1 MKIIRGKTM
10 KTTFLII
17 IALTQLTFASDNY
30 YYQNSKKTYL
40 THLVDP
46 SSDLLK
52 NNLDIDYYKNENN
65 ITLGVGDK
73 IIVKIKKG
81 VVIENL
87 LTQFNLSFE
96 KKLTK
101 NLYLVKV
108 ANKNVAIDIAN
119 RLSEH
124 HEVEYAQPDFHK
136 IRIRR

>member
-1 MKIIRGKTM
+1 M

-17 IALTQLTFASDNY
+17 IAFIQIGFASDNY
-30 YYQNSKKTYL
+30 YYQNNKKIYL
-40 THLVDP
+40 TPLVVP
-46 SSDLLK
+46 SSNLLT

-73 IIVKIKKG
+73 IIVKIKEG
-81 VVIENL
+81 VVVENL

-96 KKLTK
+96 KILAK

-119 RLSEH
+119 RLREH
-124 HEVEYAQPDFHK
+124 HQVEYAQPDFHK
-136 IRIRR
+136 TRIRR

>member
-1 MKIIRGKTM
+1 MKK
-10 KTTFLII
+10 TFLITI
-17 IALTQLTFASDNY
+17 VLAQLTMASDNY

-40 THLVDP
+40 TQVTAP
-46 SSDLLK
+46 SSDLPS

-73 IIVKIKKG
+73 IIVKIKEG

-96 KKLTK
+96 KKLAK

-124 HEVEYAQPDFHK
+124 HKVEYAQPDFHK
-136 IRIRR
+136 TRIRK

>member
-1 MKIIRGKTM
+1 M

-17 IALTQLTFASDNY
+17 IALIQIGFASDNY
-30 YYQNSKKTYL
+30 YYQNNKKIYL
-40 THLVDP
+40 TPLVVP
-46 SSDLLK
+46 SSNLLT

-73 IIVKIKKG
+73 IIVKIKEG
-81 VVIENL
+81 VVVENL

-96 KKLTK
+96 KILAK

-119 RLSEH
+119 RLREH
-124 HEVEYAQPDFHK
+124 HQVEYAQPDFHK
-136 IRIRR
+136 TRIRR

>member
-1 MKIIRGKTM
+1 MKK
-10 KTTFLII
+10 TFLIT

-30 YYQNSKKTYL
+30 YYQNSKKIHL
-40 THLVDP
+40 TQVIAP
-46 SSDLLK
+46 SNDLLK
-52 NNLDIDYYKNENN
+52 NNLNLDYYQNENN

-73 IIVKIKKG
+73 IIVKIKEG

-96 KKLTK
+96 KKLAK

-124 HEVEYAQPDFHK
+124 LEVEYAQPDFHK
-136 IRIRR
+136 TRIRR